1 MKGKLLSFAA
11 GAVTAVMLVSLPLS
25 ALASDGALTLA
36 IHPVRVLV
44 NGELFQPKD
53 AQGNDAL
60 VFSADGV
67 TYAPI
72 RALAEAYGLEVGYD
86 AALNLVTVDAPAASA
101 VPMDFASQWTVKKK
115 PVTNYGD
122 ESIYTADYRGQ
133 LSMTEFKAWWKALD
147 PAYIHAEAEK
157 LAADAQRMEGG
168 RVTMHFS
175 IDGYMLGTA
184 YAFDDL
190 VQSNF
195 RIADTWIK

>member
-44 NGELFQPKD
+44 NRELFQPKD

-86 AALNLVTVDAPAASA
+86 AALNLVTVDAPAVSA
-101 VPMDFASQWTVKKK
+101 APMDFASQWRT
-115 PVTNYGD
+115 
-122 ESIYTADYRGQ
+122 TAD
-133 LSMTEFKAWWKALD
+133 SSA
-147 PAYIHAEAEK
+147 
-157 LAADAQRMEGG
+157 
-168 RVTMHFS
+168 
-175 IDGYMLGTA
+175 
-184 YAFDDL
+184 
-190 VQSNF
+190 
-195 RIADTWIK
+195 